1 MSAGTDLL
9 WATVMMA
16 PPLTRFLHH
25 ECSMAQYG
33 EWTQKGATL
42 SDVTAQDEYG
52 INRDFIVAGIK
63 AGRLEYRE
71 GAVWGNPYLR
81 LLRSQLEAHIATE
94 LGAGY
99 LANVKNQAELR
110 GVKKEIAAT
119 ARKLKQLQ
127 TRQAALEASLVDAKK
142 TD

>member
-1 MSAGTDLL
+1 
-9 WATVMMA
+9 
-16 PPLTRFLHH
+16 
-25 ECSMAQYG
+25 MAQYG

-42 SDVTAQDEYG
+42 GEVTAQEEYG
-52 INRDFIVAGIK
+52 MSRELIIAGIEI
-63 AGRLEYRE
+63 GTLEYRD

-81 LLRSQLEAHIATE
+81 LLRSQLEAHIAAE

-110 GVKKEIAAT
+110 VVQKEIAAT
-119 ARKLKQLQ
+119 AKKLMQLQ
-127 TRQAALEASLVDAKK
+127 TRRTELEASLVNARK

>member
-1 MSAGTDLL
+1 
-9 WATVMMA
+9 
-16 PPLTRFLHH
+16 
-25 ECSMAQYG
+25 MAQYG

-42 SDVTAQDEYG
+42 SEATAQQEYG
-52 INRDFIVAGIK
+52 ISRELIVAGIE
-63 AGRLEYRE
+63 AGRLEYRD

-81 LLRSQLEAHIATE
+81 LLRSQLEGYVAAE

-110 GVKKEIAAT
+110 VVKKEIAAT
-119 ARKLKQLQ
+119 AKKLKQLQ
-127 TRQAALEASLVDAKK
+127 TRKTELEASLVDAGE

>member
-1 MSAGTDLL
+1 
-9 WATVMMA
+9 
-16 PPLTRFLHH
+16 
-25 ECSMAQYG
+25 MAQYG